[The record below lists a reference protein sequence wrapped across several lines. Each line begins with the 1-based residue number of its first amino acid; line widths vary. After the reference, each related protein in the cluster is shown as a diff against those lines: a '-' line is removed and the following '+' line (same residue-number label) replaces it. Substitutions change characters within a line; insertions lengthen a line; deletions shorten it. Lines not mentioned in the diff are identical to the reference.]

1 MNNEDKDQISNQKP
15 PNKSL
20 GTDGFIGK
28 FHQTCKDEFTPVLLK
43 LFPKIEKDRTPPNS
57 FYEASLT
64 LILKP
69 HKDTIR
75 KENYRSVSLMNMDTK
90 IHKDILANQIHNSLK
105 GYSMIKRDSSLG
117 GKIGLIYI
125 N

>member
-1 MNNEDKDQISNQKP
+1 M
-15 PNKSL
+15 
-20 GTDGFIGK
+20 
-28 FHQTCKDEFTPVLLK
+28 
-43 LFPKIEKDRTPPNS
+43 
-57 FYEASLT
+57 T

-69 HKDTIR
+69 HKGTIR

-105 GYSMIKRDSSLG
+105 GYSMIKRESSLR